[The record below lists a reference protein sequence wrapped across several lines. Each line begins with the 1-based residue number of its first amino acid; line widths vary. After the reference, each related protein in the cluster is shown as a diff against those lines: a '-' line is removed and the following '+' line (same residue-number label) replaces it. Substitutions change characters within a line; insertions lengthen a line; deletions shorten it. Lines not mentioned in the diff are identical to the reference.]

1 MILLIQL
8 AQVSTCVN
16 IYLVSQIPGNSDGS
30 VPFLVWSIFRWTI
43 RNQSLLW
50 YLWHYPGWFSWFY
63 WFDTLQ
69 RIQTYH
75 RVKLTDHFWFVLILV
90 LCSSWKYK
98 ILVALAYLSFAL
110 LHGEL
115 KWKSLCWPLYPGHS
129 ANMLI
134 YSPLPNSFLKPRG
147 TELLSVLDHRTSYWS
162 TAQYCLITFR
172 RKVFDHGFRGNLLK
186 LWPPSL
192 ADIGP
197 KPLWAVAIFC
207 GQYLMISV
215 HGASIYST

>member
-1 MILLIQL
+1 MISAVCGGFAAMILLIQL

-16 IYLVSQIPGNSDGS
+16 ICLVSQIPGNSDGS

-90 LCSSWKYK
+90 LCSSCQ
-98 ILVALAYLSFAL
+98 IQNSSSTSLLVFCTFTNWIEVKKKVRIWWRRSWVQTG
-110 LHGEL
+110 LH
-115 KWKSLCWPLYPGHS
+115 SL
-129 ANMLI
+129 
-134 YSPLPNSFLKPRG
+134 
-147 TELLSVLDHRTSYWS
+147 
-162 TAQYCLITFR
+162 
-172 RKVFDHGFRGNLLK
+172 
-186 LWPPSL
+186 
-192 ADIGP
+192 
-197 KPLWAVAIFC
+197 
-207 GQYLMISV
+207 
-215 HGASIYST
+215 

>member
-1 MILLIQL
+1 MSNSKNFLQKCKQTFLFFFHFNFLPFQTRNVNESVHALLNSLISAVCGGFAAMILLIQL

-16 IYLVSQIPGNSDGS
+16 ICLVSQIPGNSDGS

-90 LCSSWKYK
+90 LCSSCQ
-98 ILVALAYLSFAL
+98 IQNSSSTSLLVF
-110 LHGEL
+110 
-115 KWKSLCWPLYPGHS
+115 C
-129 ANMLI
+129 
-134 YSPLPNSFLKPRG
+134 
-147 TELLSVLDHRTSYWS
+147 
-162 TAQYCLITFR
+162 TF
-172 RKVFDHGFRGNLLK
+172 
-186 LWPPSL
+186 
-192 ADIGP
+192 
-197 KPLWAVAIFC
+197 
-207 GQYLMISV
+207 
-215 HGASIYST
+215 T

>member
-8 AQVSTCVN
+8 AQVSTYVN
-16 IYLVSQIPGNSDGS
+16 ICLVSQIPGNSDGS

-50 YLWHYPGWFSWFY
+50 DLWHYPGWFSWFY

-98 ILVALAYLSFAL
+98 ILVALAHLSFAL

-115 KWKSLCWPLYPGHS
+115 KWK
-129 ANMLI
+129 
-134 YSPLPNSFLKPRG
+134 
-147 TELLSVLDHRTSYWS
+147 
-162 TAQYCLITFR
+162 
-172 RKVFDHGFRGNLLK
+172 RKFGFG
-186 LWPPSL
+186 
-192 ADIGP
+192 G
-197 KPLWAVAIFC
+197 AVAESRQAYTACRLFSQHLPKSKCYQTTQIVSELF
-207 GQYLMISV
+207 LAV
-215 HGASIYST
+215 L